1 MTISGLRS
9 FHRAAV
15 AVFAAALVGCLLLA
29 GCGSSSDSS
38 SSDATSTSNSAG
50 SGGEEAAVE
59 SIAFANATE
68 ADPQLKKVGD
78 ILEGMAQEEGVEFSR
93 YDNKFEPE
101 ASLQNARL
109 IAQAKPQIAIDW
121 SAVAE
126 ANESIGAQFEK
137 AGLSCIAMSVEIPSC
152 SLINQDNAKLGA
164 ELGEYAGQQAK
175 KRGWEP
181 NETTLVIVNAPF
193 IGPELNKLPQN
204 FYSGYAKQFP
214 EMPQLTPDEITPTT
228 TSIGDDNAV
237 IVDGK
242 GELQPTNEVVRT
254 ALTTI
259 PANRHLVV
267 AALINDDSAL
277 GALRAL
283 EQANRDGDAMVVAAG
298 ADQNGLENLR
308 TNPDWIA
315 EGSVFF
321 ELWPEYV
328 MAMARAQAAGAE
340 MPELT
345 PAPQAVLTKD
355 NVDKYYDANGEV
367 KTGPPIASG
376 AAYLEQYGLGR

>member
-1 MTISGLRS
+1 MSIRGLRS
-9 FHRAAV
+9 SRTAV
-15 AVFAAALVGCLLLA
+15 AVAVAAALVGCVLLA
-29 GCGSSSDSS
+29 GCGSSS
-38 SSDATSTSNSAG
+38 SSDGSSTESGSTTAG
-50 SGGEEAAVE
+50 AGGGGEAALE

-68 ADPQLKKVGD
+68 ADPQLKSVGD
-78 ILEGMAQEEGVEFSR
+78 ILEGMAKEEGVEFSR

-109 IAQAKPQIAIDW
+109 IAQAKPQIAVDW

-126 ANESIGAQFEK
+126 ANESIGAQFEN
-137 AGLSCIAMSVEIPSC
+137 ADLSCIAMSVEIPSC

-164 ELGEYAGQQAK
+164 ELGEYAAEQAK
-175 KRGWEP
+175 QRGWEP
-181 NETTLVIVNAPF
+181 EETTLVIVNAPF

-214 EMPQLTPDEITPTT
+214 EMPQMTPDEITSTT
-228 TSIGDDNAV
+228 TSIGEDNAV

-259 PANRHLVV
+259 PSDRHLVV

-308 TNPDWIA
+308 KNPDWIA
-315 EGSVFF
+315 EGSTFF

-328 MAMARAQAAGAE
+328 MAMAKAQVAGTE

-345 PAPQAVLTKD
+345 PAPQAVLTKQ
-355 NVDKYYDANGEV
+355 NVDKYYDANGGV
-367 KTGPPIASG
+367 KAGPPIPSG
-376 AAYLEQYGLGR
+376 ASYLKEYGLR